1 MWSLFSWGKVILNKY
16 SSDDFYQYEII
27 QNALLGPVSRIAANT
42 KHLSRPEKF
51 WDCQETGPW
60 RESDRFFLDLPVV
73 IYLFISHWSR
83 AVFKSWGPGISP
95 GYYECGPWLLSLEN
109 RRKIEPKEILSCLI
123 PHLLVVFTQQLE
135 ILMTTLLILNWK
147 QCSPSLPQACWSH
160 YCIWLVYSYGLSHC
174 IIINYFFNL

>member
-1 MWSLFSWGKVILNKY
+1 MPSWGLFLELRQTQSI
-16 SSDDFYQYEII
+16 FP
-27 QNALLGPVSRIAANT
+27 GPKSY
-42 KHLSRPEKF
+42 

-174 IIINYFFNL
+174 IIIIIFLICNSKQITEFIFQQ